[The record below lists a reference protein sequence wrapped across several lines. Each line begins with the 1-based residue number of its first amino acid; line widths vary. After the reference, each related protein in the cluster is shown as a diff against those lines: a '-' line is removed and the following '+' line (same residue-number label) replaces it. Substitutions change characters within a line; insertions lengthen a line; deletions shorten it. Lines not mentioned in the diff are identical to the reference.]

1 MSPAILAYIFAT
13 SPEPVHI
20 FYSRV
25 GEGPD
30 LFCVTFALYVGEW
43 QRLIT
48 LAVLSHVDLR
58 CKYYVQ
64 RMMFIGKYSD

>member
-1 MSPAILAYIFAT
+1 MSAT
-13 SPEPVHI
+13 FPEPICI

-30 LFCVTFALYVGEW
+30 LFRVTFALYVGEW

-48 LAVLSHVDLR
+48 LAFLSHVDLR
-58 CKYYVQ
+58 YKYYVQ
-64 RMMFIGKYSD
+64 RIMFIGKCSD